1 MFVVSHYAP
10 LPVRLPGGVRAFN
23 PWLQKEP
30 MNIVQTVILGAIA
43 GFTIYIGL
51 PIGRVQ
57 GISDRVRAF
66 LTMTSVGILVFLLF
80 DVLSHIHEPIEQ
92 ALNDAM
98 AGKAA
103 VIDFATLV
111 GIFVVGLS
119 VGLLSL
125 VFFESRFMK
134 KKDQPAAAL
143 SPARLALMIAT
154 GLGLHNFSEGLAI
167 GQSAAGGQIALAG
180 LLIVG
185 FGLHNATEGFG
196 IVGPLAGTRPS
207 WSFLGLAGMV
217 GGGPTF
223 LGTIVGYSFVS
234 TPLSILFL
242 SLAAGAILYVI
253 GELYNVA
260 RRPGVKSIA
269 MIGLLVGFFI
279 AYGTDL
285 ILTIAGV

>member
-1 MFVVSHYAP
+1 
-10 LPVRLPGGVRAFN
+10 
-23 PWLQKEP
+23 
-30 MNIVQTVILGAIA
+30 MNMVQTVILGAIA
-43 GFTIYIGL
+43 GFTIYVGL
-51 PIGRVQ
+51 PIVRVE
-57 GISDRVRAF
+57 RVSERLRAF
-66 LTMTSVGILVFLLF
+66 LTMTSVGILIFLLF
-80 DVLSHIHEPIEQ
+80 DVLTHIHEPIAQ
-92 ALNDAM
+92 ALNDAL

-103 VIDFATLV
+103 LGDFASLV
-111 GIFVVGLS
+111 GIFIVGLS
-119 VGLLSL
+119 VGSLSL
-125 VFFESRFMK
+125 VVFESRFMRK
-134 KKDQPAAAL
+134 KNQPTAAL
-143 SPARLALMIAT
+143 SPARLAMMIAT
-154 GLGLHNFSEGLAI
+154 GLGLHNFAEGLAI

-207 WSFLGLAGMV
+207 WGFLGLAGMV

-242 SLAAGAILYVI
+242 SLAAGAILFIV

-260 RRPGVKSIA
+260 RRADAKSIA
-269 MIGLLVGFFI
+269 MMGLLVGFFL

-285 ILTIAGV
+285 MLTVAGV

>member
-1 MFVVSHYAP
+1 
-10 LPVRLPGGVRAFN
+10 
-23 PWLQKEP
+23 
-30 MNIVQTVILGAIA
+30 
-43 GFTIYIGL
+43 
-51 PIGRVQ
+51 
-57 GISDRVRAF
+57 
-66 LTMTSVGILVFLLF
+66 MTSVGILIFLLF

-92 ALNDAM
+92 ALNDGL

-103 VIDFATLV
+103 LSEPASLV

-119 VGLLSL
+119 AGLLSL
-125 VFFESRFMK
+125 VYFESRFMRK
-134 KKDQPAAAL
+134 KNEPAAAL
-143 SPARLALMIAT
+143 SPARLAMMIAA

-180 LLIVG
+180 LLIIG

-207 WSFLGLAGMV
+207 WGFLGLAGMI

-242 SLAAGAILYVI
+242 SLAAGAILFII

-269 MIGLLVGFFI
+269 MAGLLIGFFI

-285 ILTIAGV
+285 VLTIAGV

>member
-1 MFVVSHYAP
+1 
-10 LPVRLPGGVRAFN
+10 
-23 PWLQKEP
+23 
-30 MNIVQTVILGAIA
+30 VILGAIA

-51 PIGRVQ
+51 PIGRVERV
-57 GISDRVRAF
+57 SERVRAF
-66 LTMTSVGILVFLLF
+66 LTMMSVGILIFLLF
-80 DVLSHIHEPIEQ
+80 DVLTHIHEPIEL
-92 ALNDAM
+92 ALNNAL
-98 AGKAA
+98 AGTAA
-103 VIDFATLV
+103 LSDFASLV
-111 GIFVVGLS
+111 GLFVVGLS

-125 VFFESRFMK
+125 VYFESRFMR
-134 KKDQPAAAL
+134 KKDEPAAAL
-143 SPARLALMIAT
+143 SPARLAMMIAA

-167 GQSAAGGQIALAG
+167 GQSAASGQIALAG

-207 WSFLGLAGMV
+207 WGFLGLAGMI

-223 LGTIVGYSFVS
+223 LGTLVGYSFVS
-234 TPLSILFL
+234 PPLSILFL
-242 SLAAGAILYVI
+242 SLAAGAIIFII

-269 MIGLLVGFFI
+269 MAGLLAGFFI

-285 ILTIAGV
+285 LLTIAGV